1 MTKFPPTALALLLVL
16 GACNDSATAVICS
29 DDPIPAVVLEVR
41 DGATGAS
48 VAAEAQG
55 TWAAGDAGG
64 ALQPLGADPV
74 RLVAYGPA
82 GAYALRVTH
91 PGYADW
97 HRTDVQVPE
106 GRCGPIAVPMTATLS
121 AR

>member
-29 DDPIPAVVLEVR
+29 DDPVAAVVLEVR
-41 DGATGAS
+41 DAATGAS
-48 VAAEAQG
+48 VAAGAQG

-64 ALQPLGADPV
+64 ALQPLGTDPV

-97 HRTDVQVPE
+97 QRTGVEVAE
-106 GRCGPIAVPMTATLS
+106 GRCGPIAVPMTATL
-121 AR
+121 APR